1 MNNLTIFAVAYKPKK
16 KLIELLVERYSKIYP
31 TIIINN
37 SLERLNDEFYKIK
50 NLKVIDNKENRGNG
64 AGINVGLKSIKTKY
78 ALYLDLDSYISL
90 GNLSKLLRYANL
102 IKNFGV
108 LIPNSSNEIEQKKIC
123 KTWNREGSI
132 MLFNLE
138 ILENK
143 LFDEKYFLY
152 FEELDFFFNCLKK
165 NINVFF
171 VPKVI
176 SSHAKGTSI
185 IENNKINELRVW
197 HYSWSQFYFYKKNFN
212 FFYALKKSLPVFLNS
227 IFMIIPNLIKKDFK
241 EAKLRLVR
249 ISGFTS
255 SFLCLKSWKRIN

>member
-1 MNNLTIFAVAYKPKK
+1 MHNLTIFAVAYKPKK
-16 KLIELLVERYSKIYP
+16 KLIDLLVERYSKIYP

-37 SLERLNDEFYKIK
+37 SLERLDDEFYKIK
-50 NLKVIDNKENRGNG
+50 NLNVIDNKENRGNG
-64 AGINVGLKSIKTKY
+64 AGINVGLKSITTKY
-78 ALYLDLDSYISL
+78 ALYIDLDSYISL

-102 IKNFGV
+102 VKNFGV
-108 LIPNSSNEIEQKKIC
+108 LIPNSSNKIKKKIY
-123 KTWNREGSI
+123 KTWNHEGSI

-138 ILENK
+138 VLENK

-152 FEELDFFFNCLKK
+152 FEELDFFLNCLKK

-176 SSHAKGTSI
+176 SSHARGTSI
-185 IENNKINELRVW
+185 IEDHKIEELRVW
-197 HYSWSQFYFYKKNFN
+197 HYSWSQFYFYRKNFN
-212 FFYALKKSLPVFLNS
+212 FFYAIKKSLPNFLKS

-241 EAKLRLVR
+241 KTKLGLAA